1 MTLEHA
7 PEVHPGFW
15 KSWLIASRPKTLP
28 AAAAPVILGSAAA
41 FADGSFRLG
50 PALAALAGALL
61 LQIGANIANDYFD
74 FKKGA
79 DAGARLGPLRVT
91 QSGLLTPRQVL
102 GGIVV
107 VFLLAALIGVYLV
120 LVAGTPV
127 ALMGILSIMAALAYT
142 GGPYPLGYNGMGEV
156 FVFIFFGLVATCGT
170 YFVQTLTVSAGA
182 LYAAISIGLLIS
194 AILVVNNLRD
204 LESDR
209 ISGKRTQAVRLGE
222 RGSLREY
229 NTLLLLAYAALG
241 FSVFSRAVTPW
252 ALLALLSAP
261 RAWMLTRQVAVKRGR
276 ELNQSLADTGQLVLL
291 FGVLYSIGLVVSR
304 LVR

>member
-7 PEVHPGFW
+7 PEIHPGFW
-15 KSWLIASRPKTLP
+15 KAWLIAARPKTLP
-28 AAAAPVILGSAAA
+28 AAAAPVILGVAAA

-50 PALAALAGALL
+50 PALATLAGALL

-74 FKKGA
+74 YKKGA

-91 QSGLLTPRQVL
+91 QAGLLTPRQVL
-102 GGIVV
+102 VGIVV
-107 VFLLAALIGVYLV
+107 VFGLAALIGVYLI

-142 GGPYPLGYNGMGEV
+142 GGPYPLGYNGLGEV

-170 YFVQTLTVSAGA
+170 YFIQTLTVSAGA
-182 LYAAISIGLLIS
+182 LFAAISIGLLIC
-194 AILVVNNLRD
+194 AILVVNNFRD
-204 LESDR
+204 MESDR

-229 NTLLLLAYAALG
+229 NTLLLLAYIVVG
-241 FSVFSRAVTPW
+241 FSVFTRAVTPW
-252 ALLALLSAP
+252 TLLVLLSAP
-261 RAWMLTRQVAVKRGR
+261 RAWLLTRQVAVKRGR
-276 ELNQSLADTGQLVLL
+276 ELNQSLADTGQLVLFFAL
-291 FGVLYSIGLVVSR
+291 LYSVGLVISR
-304 LVR
+304 LLN

>member
-1 MTLEHA
+1 MTLEQLPA
-7 PEVHPGFW
+7 EHPGFW

-28 AAAAPVILGSAAA
+28 AAAAPAILGSAAA
-41 FADGSFRLG
+41 FVDGSFQFG

-74 FKKGA
+74 YKHGA

-91 QSGLLTPRQVL
+91 QSGLLTPRQVIV
-102 GGIVV
+102 GIVA
-107 VFLLAALIGVYLV
+107 VFGLATLIGVYLIT
-120 LVAGTPV
+120 VAGTPV
-127 ALMGILSIMAALAYT
+127 AVMGLLSIMAALAYT
-142 GGPYPLGYNGMGEV
+142 GGPYPLGYNGLGEV

-170 YFVQTLTVSAGA
+170 YYVQTLTVSAA
-182 LYAAISIGLLIS
+182 VLYAAISIGLLIS

-209 ISGKRTQAVRLGE
+209 VSGKRTQAVRLGE

-229 NTLLLLAYAALG
+229 NTLLLLAYLVLG
-241 FSVFSRAVTPW
+241 FSVFTRAVTIW

-261 RAWMLTRQVAVKRGR
+261 RAWMLTR
-276 ELNQSLADTGQLVLL
+276 
-291 FGVLYSIGLVVSR
+291 
-304 LVR
+304 

>member
-1 MTLEHA
+1 MTLEHLPA
-7 PEVHPGFW
+7 EHPGFW

-28 AAAAPVILGSAAA
+28 AAAAPAILGSAAA
-41 FADGSFRLG
+41 FADGSFQLG
-50 PALAALAGALL
+50 PALAALVGALL

-74 FKKGA
+74 YRHGA

-91 QSGLLTPRQVL
+91 QSGLLTPRQVIA
-102 GGIVV
+102 GIVA
-107 VFLLAALIGVYLV
+107 VFGLAALIGVYLIT
-120 LVAGTPV
+120 VAGMPV
-127 ALMGILSIMAALAYT
+127 AVMGMLSIMAALAYT
-142 GGPYPLGYNGMGEV
+142 GGPYPLGYNGLGEV

-170 YFVQTLTVSAGA
+170 YFVQTLTVSAGV
-182 LYAAISIGLLIS
+182 LFAAISIGLLIS

-209 ISGKRTQAVRLGE
+209 VSGKRTQAVRLGE

-229 NTLLLLAYAALG
+229 NTLLLLAYVVLG
-241 FSVFSRAVTPW
+241 FSVFTQAVTTL

-261 RAWMLTRQVAVKRGR
+261 RAWMLTRQVATNRGR
-276 ELNQSLADTGQLVLL
+276 ALNKSLADTGQLVLL
-291 FGVLYSIGLVVSR
+291 FGVLYSIGLVISR